1 MLTKGYLKWIDLRSI
16 EVDMTTRLERLSRFI
31 GTEITQLPGDIYD
44 NLVSYRILGFKPW
57 NLEHRTII
65 VSVEALN
72 DAVNEGPLR
81 QIMNLPK
88 KGETV
93 NLNFP
98 LTHIEELLHTG
109 KMTINSAMHT
119 EVWMVGTGSDEVL

>member
-1 MLTKGYLKWIDLRSI
+1 VLTKGYLKWIDLRSI

-65 VSVEALN
+65 VRLS
-72 DAVNEGPLR
+72 
-81 QIMNLPK
+81 
-88 KGETV
+88 
-93 NLNFP
+93 
-98 LTHIEELLHTG
+98 
-109 KMTINSAMHT
+109 MTR
-119 EVWMVGTGSDEVL
+119 